1 MKNPVLFK
9 ISNAIIY
16 IVTTYLITY
25 ACVIYSHNHSN
36 SKLAE
41 AVTYPA
47 SIIYQFL
54 GDFKNKGVNVFLSGQ
69 IVKKSSLEVNQLQ
82 NSLYLFKID
91 VEHENLICVDLK
103 SQARKVVFPLDESFR
118 KFNSN
123 TRFSIAIDSNLRR
136 VYITEF
142 IGAVNDAKG
151 NKLWAYDF
159 SGQLLYVQRYNFQF
173 HHRLA
178 IYGGLVYANVRR
190 KISLDSSTEDYIN
203 DEGYVCL
210 NSEGQVLNEFWL
222 YDNIKELDSIMPI
235 NRLINNTSYK
245 IDPFHVNDVE
255 VALDIKQGGMIKNG
269 DVFISVRHL
278 SCIVQIRDNS
288 IIRVISGSF
297 NQQHDVDIV
306 NENVLRIYNNNSARS
321 YFNLSEW
328 YSNVVT
334 YNLETEEE
342 RTDFNELA
350 MNSITEGQIQ
360 DVNNFVVIEN
370 QNEHELIV
378 LDDDKIVF
386 RGGVRYPNVENQ
398 NLYEILTWAPVLSY
412 DPFKSII
419 SN

>member
-1 MKNPVLFK
+1 
-9 ISNAIIY
+9 
-16 IVTTYLITY
+16 
-25 ACVIYSHNHSN
+25 
-36 SKLAE
+36 
-41 AVTYPA
+41 
-47 SIIYQFL
+47 
-54 GDFKNKGVNVFLSGQ
+54 
-69 IVKKSSLEVNQLQ
+69 
-82 NSLYLFKID
+82 
-91 VEHENLICVDLK
+91 
-103 SQARKVVFPLDESFR
+103 
-118 KFNSN
+118 
-123 TRFSIAIDSNLRR
+123 
-136 VYITEF
+136 
-142 IGAVNDAKG
+142 
-151 NKLWAYDF
+151 
-159 SGQLLYVQRYNFQF
+159 
-173 HHRLA
+173 
-178 IYGGLVYANVRR
+178 
-190 KISLDSSTEDYIN
+190 
-203 DEGYVCL
+203 
-210 NSEGQVLNEFWL
+210 
-222 YDNIKELDSIMPI
+222 
-235 NRLINNTSYK
+235 
-245 IDPFHVNDVE
+245 
-255 VALDIKQGGMIKNG
+255 MIKNG
-269 DVFISVRHL
+269 DVFLSVRHL

-342 RTDFNELA
+342 RTYFNELA